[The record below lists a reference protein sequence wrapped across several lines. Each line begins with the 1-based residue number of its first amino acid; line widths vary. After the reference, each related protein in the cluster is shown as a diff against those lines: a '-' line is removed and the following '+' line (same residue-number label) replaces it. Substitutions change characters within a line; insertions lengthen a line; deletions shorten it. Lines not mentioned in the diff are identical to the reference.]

1 MYLTASVITISH
13 FLEFCLYYFPSDPP
27 YFLLFAGLFIGL
39 SCGAA
44 FDATLKR
51 YVKAWSV
58 DRANISLTSLDN
70 ITLKLPFV
78 GIACGIGMF
87 LTSGMSIFG
96 LPDVIAGGLAIPLT
110 LFTAIFLWLQLKGV
124 LKELDQGGS
133 QALDLDSW
141 G

>member
-1 MYLTASVITISH
+1 VITISH
-13 FLEFCLYYFPSDPP
+13 FQEFRLYYFPSDPP
-27 YFLLFAGLFIGL
+27 YFLLIFGLFIGL
-39 SCGAA
+39 SCGSA
-44 FDATLKR
+44 FDSTLKR

-70 ITLKLPFV
+70 ITIKLPFV

-96 LPDVIAGGLAIPLT
+96 LPDSIAAGLAIPLT
-110 LFTAIFLWLQLKGV
+110 LFTAFFLWLQLKGV

>member
-1 MYLTASVITISH
+1 MYLTSSAITISH
-13 FLEFCLYYFPSDPP
+13 FKEFSLYYFPSDPP
-27 YFLLFAGLFIGL
+27 YFLIFFGLFIGL

-51 YVKAWSV
+51 YVKAWSI
-58 DRANISLTSLDN
+58 DRANLSLTSLNN
-70 ITLKLPFV
+70 INLKLPFV
-78 GIACGIGMF
+78 GIACGIGLF
-87 LTSGMSIFG
+87 LTSGMSVFG
-96 LPDVIAGGLAIPLT
+96 LPDMIAAGLAIPLT
-110 LFTAIFLWLQLKGV
+110 LFTAVFLWLQLKGV

>member
-1 MYLTASVITISH
+1 M
-13 FLEFCLYYFPSDPP
+13 YYFPSDPP
-27 YFLLFAGLFIGL
+27 YFLLIAGLFIGL
-39 SCGAA
+39 TCGAA
-44 FDATLKR
+44 FDYTLKR

-87 LTSGMSIFG
+87 LSAGMAIFG
-96 LPDVIAGGLAIPLT
+96 LPDWLAMGLAIPLT
-110 LFTAIFLWLQLKGV
+110 LFTAVFLWLQLRGV

-133 QALDLDSW
+133 KALDLDSW